1 MHLYENPDHADAASV
16 LFRKIPKKLY
26 NRIETNAMTGSS
38 VGWGIQ
44 LVEGVN
50 TPAVFICG
58 CLGFIAIFLVA
69 ILWSCLRG
77 DVQGAFGIASVLLSF
92 HLFWC
97 GTLYAGLE

>member
-26 NRIETNAMTGSS
+26 SRIETNAMVGSS

-50 TPAVFICG
+50 APAIFMYG
-58 CLGFIAIFLVA
+58 YLGFIAILLVA
-69 ILWSCLRG
+69 VLWSFLRG
-77 DVQGAFGIASVLLSF
+77 DVQGGFGIAPVLLGF
-92 HLFWC
+92 HLFWY